1 MRVLLFILSFGWVL
15 ALIVSATVVLV
26 WAARRLLD
34 SLVQTYLEISR
45 PELRAAKKKPPE
57 INPHQWK
64 RAGQ

>member
-1 MRVLLFILSFGWVL
+1 MNALLFILSFGWVV
-15 ALIVSATVVLV
+15 ALIVSAIVVLV
-26 WAARRLLD
+26 WAARRLLN
-34 SLVQTYLEISR
+34 SFVQTYLEITR